1 MIFLPQKF
9 LLNFPMLETKYCKN
23 FKNLWNM
30 NIAHSDNNNDN
41 NNDDDNN
48 NNNHN
53 NNYNINS
60 NNNNNNNNYYYYY
73 YYNDNNNKSQC
84 EAEFLA
90 RRKLTTEKRF
100 SSDLLKRLDFTIW
113 LALLPGCYLRMT
125 ECASSRFILVR
136 LTYYLLN

>member
-60 NNNNNNNNYYYYY
+60 NN
-73 YYNDNNNKSQC
+73 NNNKSQC